1 MQPNMLGYLALSESR
16 TDLFH
21 GLFVWHRA
29 DKGPGRL
36 ARHSDAPRAVP
47 DPTTGRPLK
56 IAALELSDRAV
67 CPACTQLGAGGYVSF
82 EGDLRLAFACPTCRK
97 LVWMAGA

>member
-1 MQPNMLGYLALSESR
+1 MTDVR

-21 GLFVWHRA
+21 GLFVWHDA
-29 DKGPGRL
+29 DAGPGRL
-36 ARHSDAPRAVP
+36 VRHSDPPRVVP
-47 DPTTGRPLK
+47 DPQTGRPLK
-56 IAALELSDRAV
+56 VASIELSDRAV

-82 EGDLRLAFACPTCRK
+82 ESDLRLAFACPSCRT